1 MDSLRRRPIPP
12 RVILPPK
19 TPKTIPVPPLPV
31 ERFHEPLKLKALPL
45 KKELHHKPRTH
56 PWFRR
61 TLFLF
66 LGLIFLAILIFGYF
80 SWKVGQVASRMNALF
95 GTKTTIIEQTIQ
107 GAHSIVAPVI
117 KAERHTLLGEEN
129 GRTNILLLGKA
140 DDHSAGHLLTDTI
153 IIVSLDFKHRKVALL
168 SLPRDLYVKIPGTQT
183 FTKLNAIYQYD
194 IKNET
199 GSDTVREVVQ
209 NITNLPIHYF
219 AALDYSGFKSIV
231 DALGGVNV
239 SVERD
244 LYDPR
249 YPGPNYSYE
258 TFEIK
263 KGWQKLDGET
273 ALKYVRERHNDP
285 EGDFGRAKRQQAVLQ
300 AMRERATSLKVLLN
314 PIALSNILD
323 TLGDHIRTDIPLEE
337 IETLPQLSQEF
348 DTKNIST
355 AVVDAWK
362 PESLLRVS
370 HVPVGDVAM
379 FILVPRSGNWNE
391 IQTLAENIF
400 SLDEIQKRKEAVQEE
415 DPSIALINASGNISI
430 GNRIARSIRESL
442 NIQNIT
448 VLSADTGTRE
458 EITTVIPCTNGAHI
472 PFTLDSLSKFFSA
485 PISQDRDVS
494 IPIDLPKCDVA
505 VMIGKDAAQ
514 QLSFEEDS
522 IENLRAADQ
531 DTEYQQALD
540 QALEP

>member
-1 MDSLRRRPIPP
+1 MDSLRRRPAPRVTPPP
-12 RVILPPK
+12 RTLPA
-19 TPKTIPVPPLPV
+19 PPSPL
-31 ERFHEPLKLKALPL
+31 ERFYEPKKLKTLPI
-45 KKELHHKPRTH
+45 KKEQPRRLQTH
-56 PWFRR
+56 SWFRWIFS
-61 TLFLF
+61 LI
-66 LGLIFLAILIFGYF
+66 LGLIFLTILIFGYF
-80 SWKVGQVASRMNALF
+80 SWKVGQASSRMNSLIGA
-95 GTKTTIIEQTIQ
+95 KTTVIEQAIQ
-107 GAHSIVAPVI
+107 GAHSIIAPVI
-117 KAERHTLLGEEN
+117 QNKRHTLLGEES

-153 IIVSLDFKHRKVALL
+153 IIVSLDFEHRKVALL

-199 GSDTVREVVQ
+199 GSDTVRQAVQ
-209 NITNLPIHYF
+209 DITSLPIHYF
-219 AALDYSGFKSIV
+219 AALDYSGFKSII

-285 EGDFGRAKRQQAVLQ
+285 EGDFGRAKRQQSVLQ

-323 TLGDHIRTDIPLEE
+323 TLGDHIRTDIPLED
-337 IETLPQLSQEF
+337 IETLAQLSREF

-362 PESLLRVS
+362 PDSLLRVS
-370 HVPVGDVAM
+370 HVPVGNVAM

-400 SLDEIQKRKEAVQEE
+400 SLDEIRKRKEAVKEE
-415 DPSIALINASGNISI
+415 DPSITLINASGDIPA

-442 NIQNIT
+442 DIQNIT
-448 VLSADTGTRE
+448 ILSADTNTKE
-458 EITTVIPCTNGAHI
+458 ETTIVIPCPNGTHI
-472 PFTLDSLSKFFSA
+472 PFTIDSLSKFFSA
-485 PISQDRDVS
+485 SISEDRDLS
-494 IPIDLPKCDVA
+494 FPIDLPKCDVA

-522 IENLRAADQ
+522 IENFRAADQ
-531 DTEYQQALD
+531 DAEYQQALD
-540 QALEP
+540 QALKP